1 MKKTLNAIRIGLFVG
16 LAFLFACG
24 SSPKDKKRQEL
35 RGRIDQIQEILSKR
49 SAEAIYG
56 SPQML
61 QEREEQNKRCSF
73 NLDLRPFRYRFF
85 GCML

>member
-1 MKKTLNAIRIGLFVG
+1 MKKIISVTRLGLLVG

-35 RGRIDQIQEILSKR
+35 RGRIGEIQQILSKR
-49 SAEAIYG
+49 SSEAIYG

-61 QEREEQNKRCSF
+61 QEWEEQNNRLVTERDSLEKELKK
-73 NLDLRPFRYRFF
+73 LDQE
-85 GCML
+85 

>member
-24 SSPKDKKRQEL
+24 FSPKDKKRQEL

-56 SPQML
+56 SPQMML
-61 QEREEQNKRCSF
+61 EREEQNNRMVAERDSLEKELKK
-73 NLDLRPFRYRFF
+73 LDQE
-85 GCML
+85 

>member
-1 MKKTLNAIRIGLFVG
+1 MKKTFNAIRIVLFLG

-24 SSPKDKKRQEL
+24 LSPKDKKRQEL

-56 SPQML
+56 SPQMML
-61 QEREEQNKRCSF
+61 EREEQNNRLMAEKDSLEKELKK
-73 NLDLRPFRYRFF
+73 LDRE
-85 GCML
+85 

>member
-56 SPQML
+56 SPQMML
-61 QEREEQNKRCSF
+61 EREEQNNRLVAERDSLEEELKK
-73 NLDLRPFRYRFF
+73 LDEE
-85 GCML
+85 